1 MEMSSLVQSIGRPG
15 ESSYIYS
22 LPNFAPI
29 QPVAPVNGRQ
39 GSFES
44 GYGNQKSSSPKTNLT
59 DDYKD
64 RASKIINESKSK
76 GSSIFPGM
84 LLNLIA

>member
-15 ESSYIYS
+15 ESAYIYN
-22 LPNFAPI
+22 LPNYSAI
-29 QPVAPVNGRQ
+29 QPIAPVNGRQ

-44 GYGNQKSSSPKTNLT
+44 GYGNQKSSSPKSSLS

-64 RASKIINESKSK
+64 RATKIIDDSKTK